1 MCWNQLNQCKTLSLK
16 HKSWFYWHLITIKT
30 LYLGSKP
37 SLSVTVRPFIPITVF
52 LIIREFYTGDL
63 INVERLFC
71 IDLLICP
78 FLRMERNSIF
88 TWNFNNKMYAYIN
101 SRLETRQKVFKCWY
115 LSGFWS
121 RFLEFID
128 KAFELK

>member
-1 MCWNQLNQCKTLSLK
+1 MGYEFEALDLTQTEGISQK
-16 HKSWFYWHLITIKT
+16 HYI
-30 LYLGSKP
+30 
-37 SLSVTVRPFIPITVF
+37 
-52 LIIREFYTGDL
+52 
-63 INVERLFC
+63 
-71 IDLLICP
+71 
-78 FLRMERNSIF
+78 
-88 TWNFNNKMYAYIN
+88 KMYAYIN